1 MGIALLDYFAFE
13 RAKNQAQT
21 VSKAVLKRAD
31 DVLTQLWEVSRTL
44 GDMGNSPPC
53 ASFARA
59 EMGKLVLQ
67 SPLLRAIAV
76 LDGSRVACSSLGHS
90 MDKVDIGQPDFVSVR
105 GVKVWSD
112 VVLPAAPNLH
122 YSALADGGYAIFL
135 NRGDFLGAAEL
146 LAPHMTLG
154 LAYPGTAAQFLGSGN
169 VDPAWMEGLEDR
181 VPVTEE
187 RAGAVVALTPSS
199 KFSFF
204 AMATLPKHAYLH
216 DMALTRWIVGVTG
229 ALAGL
234 LVFTVIFWQSR
245 RALDLRT
252 QLQRAIQNRDFYLAY
267 QPIVDLRSG
276 AWVGAEALLRWRRP
290 LGAEAI
296 GGHLH
301 SRLRTL
307 RPVRGR
313 RHDGVRPGP
322 PGHPGHRRAG
332 AGFLCVAEPGAQRAV
347 LGQGRALTQRLLEVT
362 GRDPKLV
369 FIELTERGLLEQNA
383 KERIEELRALGV
395 RIAIDD
401 FGTGYSSLAY
411 LASFRWTT

>member
-1 MGIALLDYFAFE
+1 
-13 RAKNQAQT
+13 
-21 VSKAVLKRAD
+21 
-31 DVLTQLWEVSRTL
+31 
-44 GDMGNSPPC
+44 
-53 ASFARA
+53 
-59 EMGKLVLQ
+59 
-67 SPLLRAIAV
+67 
-76 LDGSRVACSSLGHS
+76 
-90 MDKVDIGQPDFVSVR
+90 
-105 GVKVWSD
+105 
-112 VVLPAAPNLH
+112 
-122 YSALADGGYAIFL
+122 
-135 NRGDFLGAAEL
+135 
-146 LAPHMTLG
+146 MTLG

-276 AWVGAEALLRWRRP
+276 AWWAPRPCCAGA
-290 LGAEAI
+290 AI
-296 GGHLH
+296 GRRGD
-301 SRLRTL
+301 
-307 RPVRGR
+307 RPDIFIPASERFGLSGDVATMVFDLARQ
-313 RHDGVRPGP
+313 DIPVIAAQAPDFYVSLNLAP
-322 PGHPGHRRAG
+322 SELCSARA
-332 AGFLCVAEPGAQRAV
+332 R
-347 LGQGRALTQRLLEVT
+347 LTQRLLEVT

>member
-1 MGIALLDYFAFE
+1 
-13 RAKNQAQT
+13 
-21 VSKAVLKRAD
+21 
-31 DVLTQLWEVSRTL
+31 
-44 GDMGNSPPC
+44 
-53 ASFARA
+53 
-59 EMGKLVLQ
+59 
-67 SPLLRAIAV
+67 
-76 LDGSRVACSSLGHS
+76 
-90 MDKVDIGQPDFVSVR
+90 
-105 GVKVWSD
+105 
-112 VVLPAAPNLH
+112 
-122 YSALADGGYAIFL
+122 
-135 NRGDFLGAAEL
+135 
-146 LAPHMTLG
+146 MTLG

-296 GGHLH
+296 GPDIFIPASERFGLSGTSPRWCSTWPART
-301 SRLRTL
+301 SRSS
-307 RPVRGR
+307 PR
-313 RHDGVRPGP
+313 R
-322 PGHPGHRRAG
+322 RRISM
-332 AGFLCVAEPGAQRAV
+332 CR
-347 LGQGRALTQRLLEVT
+347 
-362 GRDPKLV
+362 
-369 FIELTERGLLEQNA
+369 
-383 KERIEELRALGV
+383 
-395 RIAIDD
+395 
-401 FGTGYSSLAY
+401 
-411 LASFRWTT
+411 